1 METKSTPDTSL
12 SPSVKET
19 QVGKLESNS
28 RKHEIDEEYIVSE
41 EEQGG
46 SVAKKM
52 KKMKKGSS
60 KGSRKSMLEM
70 GMQDVSM
77 AAEKDLELER
87 KLSKKLKVKEG
98 KLRGMDD
105 GLNIL
110 LEGMSSSFDF
120 MGEEEVPGIDELPV
134 KRLKKSLSSKKEKLS
149 RKRMKAEAMADVS
162 EDVETSNEDVELDDI
177 PESVPSKKK
186 RKKRKLS
193 GRPQEDS
200 EEDDAVGMSKPVE
213 SFGMEGKLDD
223 TPAEVPEKKAKGK
236 YIAPHLRAR
245 AGNEPEE
252 HTQIRRRVRGRE
264 VGLVLTFAFLTIYH

>member
-1 METKSTPDTSL
+1 MEPKSTPDTSV

-19 QVGKLESNS
+19 QVEKLESYS
-28 RKHEIDEEYIVSE
+28 RKHEIDEENIVSE
-41 EEQGG
+41 EDQGG

-52 KKMKKGSS
+52 KKMKKGSG
-60 KGSRKSMLEM
+60 KGSRKSMFEM
-70 GMQDVSM
+70 GMQDVSI

-110 LEGMSSSFDF
+110 IEGMSSSFDF
-120 MGEEEVPGIDELPV
+120 MGEGEVPGIDELPV
-134 KRLKKSLSSKKEKLS
+134 KRLKKSLSSKKDKLS
-149 RKRMKAEAMADVS
+149 RKRMKAEAMDDVS
-162 EDVETSNEDVELDDI
+162 GHVETSNEDVELDG
-177 PESVPSKKK
+177 VPGSEPSRKKH
-186 RKKRKLS
+186 KKRKLS
-193 GRPQEDS
+193 GRQQEDN
-200 EEDDAVGMSKPVE
+200 EEDDAIGMSKPVE
-213 SFGMEGKLDD
+213 SCGMEGKLGD
-223 TPAEVPEKKAKGK
+223 TPSKVPEKKAKEK

-264 VGLVLTFAFLTIYH
+264 VWLVLPFAFLTIYH